1 MVVYDTPLS
10 KCVIELPGD
19 KFFPLQRTS
28 LINYFAC
35 YLFVVNSSH
44 LFQSLIPFGFSKLH
58 LNLLKL
64 IQKFPTSVVLFDLY

>member
-1 MVVYDTPLS
+1 MLVYDTPLS

-58 LNLLKL
+58 LNLIK
-64 IQKFPTSVVLFDLY
+64 IDSKVPHKCSIV